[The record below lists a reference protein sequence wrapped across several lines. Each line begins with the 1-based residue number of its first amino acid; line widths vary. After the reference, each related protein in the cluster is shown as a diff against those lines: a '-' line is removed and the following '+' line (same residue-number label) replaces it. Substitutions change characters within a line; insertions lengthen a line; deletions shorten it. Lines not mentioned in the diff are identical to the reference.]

1 MNSVVIDKKKRKI
14 ESIVSSLIFIC
25 IFGFFIWLISYL
37 QMTEEEK
44 MPVLLYIFFIVLLV
58 VQIIGIIYNLIIR
71 IKEINGGEE
80 DEASKY

>member
-14 ESIVSSLIFIC
+14 ESIVSSLIFIG

-37 QMTEEEK
+37 QMIEEEK

-58 VQIIGIIYNLIIR
+58 VQIIGIVYNLIIR
-71 IKEINGGEE
+71 MKEINGGEE